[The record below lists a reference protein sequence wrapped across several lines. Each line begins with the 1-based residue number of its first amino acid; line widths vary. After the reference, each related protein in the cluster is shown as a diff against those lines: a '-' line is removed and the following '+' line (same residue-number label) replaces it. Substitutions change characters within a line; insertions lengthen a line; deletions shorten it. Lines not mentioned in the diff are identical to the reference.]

1 MQINVTEVVISI
13 IGIVFTA
20 VVIPLTKAAFSWLR
34 ERTHNEALKC
44 AIGEAEAVADN
55 VVASLQANVVEGLK
69 AKSADGKL
77 TADDV
82 SMVAAKAFD
91 MFVSDLSAKSLAV
104 IAGNADDIGAYVR
117 NLIEARLLAVKKQGE
132 ANG

>member
-1 MQINVTEVVISI
+1 MQINITEVVISI
-13 IGIVFTA
+13 VGLVFTA
-20 VVIPLTKAAFSWLR
+20 VVIPLTKAAFAWLR
-34 ERTHNEALKC
+34 ERTHSEALRS
-44 AIGEAEAVADN
+44 AIAEAETVADS

-77 TADDV
+77 SQDDIK
-82 SMVAAKAFD
+82 MVTTKAFD

-117 NLIEARLLAVKKQGE
+117 NLIEARLLAVKR
-132 ANG
+132 